1 MLLFSLFLP
10 AAHAQL
16 DGGIFDIWQD
26 GAIAG
31 AVCVPDH
38 VGQSTF
44 WEAFV
49 LYAEFDGSA
58 AWSVEPVEGA
68 VCDSVPDFLAEE
80 IIEGA
85 RVVRVHNTV
94 SFQRP

>member
-1 MLLFSLFLP
+1 MFLLSIFLP

-16 DGGIFDIWQD
+16 DGGIFDIWQN

-38 VGQSTF
+38 VGEATF
-44 WEAFV
+44 WETFV
-49 LYAEFDGSA
+49 LYPEFDGSA
-58 AWSVEPVEGA
+58 AWTVEPVEGA
-68 VCDSVPDFLAEE
+68 VCDVVADFLEE
-80 IIEGA
+80 EVIEGA
-85 RVVRVHNTV
+85 QVIRVHNTV